1 MARVPLKT
9 RNDLPA
15 ELQPLW
21 DKMLGYGAF
30 ENQSGVLAHRPPI
43 FKNVW
48 SMLTELAAE
57 GQLPKRYLEIAL
69 VTVSL
74 LNRCSYCVS
83 HHAPKLEVEGIS
95 AHGTETLLEY
105 ATHPEL
111 NAIDRLVVEFS
122 IAVNDNWTRTGDAIF
137 DRLRAHFTDA
147 QIVELTW
154 RIALCGAF
162 NRFSDILQLEVED
175 GLMGQAAAE

>member
-1 MARVPLKT
+1 MARVPLKA

-43 FKNVW
+43 FKHVW
-48 SMLTELAAE
+48 GLLTELAAE
-57 GQLPKRYLEIAL
+57 AQLPKRYLELAL
-69 VTVSL
+69 VSVSL

-95 AHGTETLLEY
+95 AQGTETLLDY
-105 ATHPEL
+105 AAHPEL
-111 NAIDRLVVEFS
+111 DDVDRLVVEYS

-137 DRLRAHFTDA
+137 ERLRAHFTDA

-175 GLMGQAAAE
+175 RLTDQVAAE

>member
-1 MARVPLKT
+1 MARVPLKGKS
-9 RNDLPA
+9 DLPA

-30 ENQSGVLAHRPPI
+30 QNQSGVLAYRAPI

-69 VTVSL
+69 VTVSM

-83 HHAPKLEVEGIS
+83 HHAPKLEIEGIS
-95 AHGTETLLEY
+95 AGGVEKLLDY
-105 ATHPEL
+105 ANHPEL
-111 NAIDRLVVEFS
+111 DAVDRLVVEYS
-122 IAVNDNWTRTGDAIF
+122 IAVNDNWSRTGDAIF
-137 DRLRAHFTDA
+137 ERLKAHFTDA

-154 RIALCGAF
+154 RIALCGAI
-162 NRFSDILQLEVED
+162 NRFSDILQVEVED
-175 GLMGQAAAE
+175 GTEAKAAAE